1 MSRVSV
7 SDLRYASIV
16 TLRGMLDA
24 GSVTATELA
33 QAMLAQLDAVGRP
46 LNAIANLM
54 PDRALDKA
62 RRVDRRIAPPG
73 CPPAALRSARWRPVG
88 GQGSLSARGAPTT
101 WGVPR
106 FARRVLDEDA
116 AVVARLERREAVLV
130 AKLSTVEMAGGGR
143 PRLPGASLQGQGQN
157 PWNRARYSVVRPVL
171 GHRCGARPSALRSG
185 HRNGRLGA
193 RPRGIHWHHRLS
205 SDAGLIPRTG
215 VMPLSWTL
223 DKIGVLARSAADCA
237 TVAAA
242 IAGPDGVDSDATLR
256 FRMPARS
263 LPRIRVGW
271 DDSEPGEV
279 DPVIRGAVEQGLAAV
294 RRLDVEMCHEPL
306 HDDNRDGE
314 ALEVV
319 MLAEAAYLHREL
331 FEDPEFE
338 LVDDKQLAELRDG
351 LRYTARDYL
360 EAMERARAARI
371 RFRQV
376 FGRVD
381 VLVAASRPSTAPP
394 LAEPRAPRGDA
405 TRSDF
410 LRNVG
415 NLIGLPAVS
424 MPCGLADDGL
434 PAGLQFVGP
443 PGSDGL
449 LLALAAEFQGATNF
463 HELRPPEPA

>member
-62 RRVDRRIAPPG
+62 RRVDRRIA
-73 CPPAALRSARWRPVG
+73 RRPVARPRPSEALAG
-88 GQGSLSARGAPTT
+88 VPWAVKDLFSARGAPTT

-157 PWNRARYSVVRPVL
+157 PWNRARYSGGSSSGSGIAVALGLVPFALGTETGGSVL
-171 GHRCGARPSALRSG
+171 GPAAFTGITGFRPTL
-185 HRNGRLGA
+185 
-193 RPRGIHWHHRLS
+193 
-205 SDAGLIPRTG
+205 GLIPRTG

-381 VLVAASRPSTAPP
+381 VLVAAS
-394 LAEPRAPRGDA
+394 
-405 TRSDF
+405 
-410 LRNVG
+410 
-415 NLIGLPAVS
+415 PAV
-424 MPCGLADDGL
+424 DGSATGGA
-434 PAGLQFVGP
+434 AG
-443 PGSDGL
+443 
-449 LLALAAEFQGATNF
+449 AA
-463 HELRPPEPA
+463 R